1 MGQVAVAV
9 KLTIKEGQRD
19 AMTAAVMPGLE
30 TAKTEGGTITYIFH
44 HDVADANLVWFY
56 ELYADNAAFDAHM
69 KTEAFKTFS
78 ASLAPFIAG
87 APEFHILN
95 PIGGKGL

>member
-1 MGQVAVAV
+1 MGQVAVMV

-19 AMTAAVMPGLE
+19 AMSAAVVPGLE
-30 TAKTEGGTITYIFH
+30 TAKAEGDTITYIFH
-44 HDVADANLVWFY
+44 HDVADANVVWFY
-56 ELYADNAAFDAHM
+56 ELYADKSAFDAHM

-87 APEFHILN
+87 SPEFHILN